1 MIATIDDRLNDLWEG
16 CLNNNRKQQEAL
28 YKLLAPKMMGVC
40 LRYAKDKDTAQ
51 DILQEG
57 FMKVFK
63 NMQYYRGE
71 GSREGWVRRIIVHCA
86 INHYRKAKRM
96 VLVDDFSES
105 TLNNGYGYNGHAL
118 DTNDLLK
125 LVQQLPDNYRSIFNM
140 YAIDGYSHKEIGNN
154 LNISEI
160 LSRTNL
166 NRARTILKNQ
176 ITQMGMRDNYCMAG

>member
-1 MIATIDDRLNDLWEG
+1 MIATIDERLNDLWEG

-28 YKLLAPKMMGVC
+28 YKLLAPKMMSVC
-40 LRYAKDKDTAQ
+40 MRYAKDKDTAQ
-51 DILQEG
+51 DILQDG

-71 GSREGWVRRIIVHCA
+71 GSREGWVRRIMVHSA
-86 INHYRKAKRM
+86 INHYRKAKKM
-96 VLVDDFSES
+96 VLVDDFSE
-105 TLNNGYGYNGHAL
+105 TKLNNGYGYNAHTL

-166 NRARTILKNQ
+166 NRARTMLKNQ
-176 ITQMGMRDNYCMAG
+176 ISKMEMRDQYCMAG